1 MIKLLTI
8 EQTFN
13 YNIIKRLN
21 DCSTDWEVKMSV
33 NDELICD
40 CEVIH
45 GDIVDEV
52 KKRMPEDEDIYDL
65 SDFFKVLG
73 DSTRMRIIWAL
84 DESEMCV
91 CDIAVLLNMT
101 KSAISHQL
109 RALRNANLVKFR
121 REGKTVFYSLKDKHV
136 RDIYEIGMEHIK
148 EKYNA

>member
-1 MIKLLTI
+1 LAN
-8 EQTFN
+8 E
-13 YNIIKRLN
+13 
-21 DCSTDWEVKMSV
+21 
-33 NDELICD
+33 ELICD

-45 GDIVDEV
+45 ADIVNEV
-52 KKRMPEDEDIYDL
+52 KARMPYEEDIYDL

-73 DSTRMRIIWAL
+73 DSTRMKIIWAL

-121 REGKTVFYSLKDKHV
+121 KEGKTVFYSLKDQHV

-148 EKYNA
+148 EKYNGGRND

>member
-1 MIKLLTI
+1 MKKEKDI
-8 EQTFN
+8 
-13 YNIIKRLN
+13 
-21 DCSTDWEVKMSV
+21 V
-33 NDELICD
+33 CD
-40 CEVIH
+40 CEAIH
-45 GDIVDEV
+45 ADIVNEV
-52 KKRMPEDEDIYDL
+52 KERMPLDEDIYDL

-121 REGKTVFYSLKDKHV
+121 KEGKTVFYSLKDDHV
-136 RDIYEIGMEHIK
+136 RDIYEIGMEHIR
-148 EKYNA
+148 EKYLGGQNEKSI

>member
-1 MIKLLTI
+1 MAAKEDI
-8 EQTFN
+8 
-13 YNIIKRLN
+13 
-21 DCSTDWEVKMSV
+21 V
-33 NDELICD
+33 CD

-45 GDIVDEV
+45 GDIVNAV
-52 KKRMPEDEDIYDL
+52 KNRMPDDQDIYDL

-109 RALRNANLVKFR
+109 RALREANLVKFR
-121 REGKTVFYSLKDKHV
+121 KEGKTVYYSLKDDHV

-148 EKYNA
+148 EKYKETNSQ

>member
-1 MIKLLTI
+1 MDAREDL
-8 EQTFN
+8 
-13 YNIIKRLN
+13 
-21 DCSTDWEVKMSV
+21 V
-33 NDELICD
+33 CD

-45 GDIVDEV
+45 GDIVDAV
-52 KKRMPEDEDIYDL
+52 KTKMPDDENIYDL

-109 RALRNANLVKFR
+109 RALREANLVKFR
-121 REGKTVFYSLKDKHV
+121 REGKTVYYSLKDDHV

-148 EKYNA
+148 EKYSK

>member
-1 MIKLLTI
+1 
-8 EQTFN
+8 
-13 YNIIKRLN
+13 
-21 DCSTDWEVKMSV
+21 MSA
-33 NDELICD
+33 NEELVCD

-45 GDIVDEV
+45 ADIVNEV
-52 KKRMPEDEDIYDL
+52 NKRMPHEEDIYDL

-121 REGKTVFYSLKDKHV
+121 KEGKTVFYSLKDKHIK
-136 RDIYEIGMEHIK
+136 DIYEIGMEHIK
-148 EKYNA
+148 EKYNE

>member
-1 MIKLLTI
+1 MAAKEDI
-8 EQTFN
+8 
-13 YNIIKRLN
+13 
-21 DCSTDWEVKMSV
+21 V
-33 NDELICD
+33 CD

-45 GDIVDEV
+45 GDIVNAV
-52 KKRMPEDEDIYDL
+52 KNRMPDDQDIYDL

-121 REGKTVFYSLKDKHV
+121 KEGKTVYYSLKDKHI

-148 EKYNA
+148 EKYKETNLQ

>member
-1 MIKLLTI
+1 MP
-8 EQTFN
+8 E
-13 YNIIKRLN
+13 R
-21 DCSTDWEVKMSV
+21 E
-33 NDELICD
+33 ELICD

-45 GDIVDEV
+45 EDIVDEV
-52 KKRMPEDEDIYDL
+52 KKRMPADEDIYDL

-73 DSTRMRIIWAL
+73 DSTRMKIIWAL

-121 REGKTVFYSLKDKHV
+121 RDGKEVYYSLKDKHV

-148 EKYNA
+148 EKYKQTN

>member
-1 MIKLLTI
+1 
-8 EQTFN
+8 
-13 YNIIKRLN
+13 
-21 DCSTDWEVKMSV
+21 MS
-33 NDELICD
+33 NEELICD

-45 GDIVDEV
+45 ADIVNKV
-52 KKRMPEDEDIYDL
+52 KTRMPQDEDIYDL

-73 DSTRMRIIWAL
+73 DSTRMKIIWAL

-109 RALRNANLVKFR
+109 RSLRNANLVKFR
-121 REGKTVFYSLKDKHV
+121 KEGKTVYYSLKDEHV

-148 EKYNA
+148 EKYNGGQKND

>member
-1 MIKLLTI
+1 MP
-8 EQTFN
+8 E
-13 YNIIKRLN
+13 R
-21 DCSTDWEVKMSV
+21 E
-33 NDELICD
+33 ELICD
-40 CEVIH
+40 CEVLH
-45 GDIVDEV
+45 EDIVDQV
-52 KKRMPEDEDIYDL
+52 KKRMPADEDIYDL

-73 DSTRMRIIWAL
+73 DSTRMKIIWAL

-121 REGKTVFYSLKDKHV
+121 RDGKEVYYSLKDKHV

-148 EKYNA
+148 EKYKQTN